1 MLSRL
6 VCASLTEDRYG
17 VVQRDIPR
25 ILEALLVFL
34 TALEDAQKEIAS
46 PDDADDATRAV
57 DVYSGAADG
66 MTVIWTA
73 CFFVANGLDSD
84 EGSCRENRTDI
95 WTSVDCL
102 PVSSPCCAKAA
113 GIRRLLLEV
122 QKLLVETG
130 GPGFAKPTRYTWV
143 FVYCTLEYIS
153 NRECFEET

>member
-6 VCASLTEDRYG
+6 ACASLTEDRYG

-46 PDDADDATRAV
+46 PDDADDAARAV
-57 DVYSGAADG
+57 DVYSGPADG
-66 MTVIWTA
+66 MTIVWIA
-73 CFFVANGLDSD
+73 CFSLLMDSNSD
-84 EGSCRENRTDI
+84 EGSCRENCTDI
-95 WTSVDCL
+95 WTSIDRL

-113 GIRRLLLEV
+113 RICRLLLKV

-130 GPGFAKPTRYTWV
+130 CPGFAKLTK
-143 FVYCTLEYIS
+143 
-153 NRECFEET
+153 